1 MLVNVEWRAHLLDA
15 GAVVQ
20 GDRIESFGDPQQEI
34 QATATNDIVADLS
47 SFSLVR
53 VYGDDATTF
62 LQGQLTNDIRLVD
75 ESHSQLSAYCNPKGR
90 MLSVFRILM
99 QDEHYLLQL
108 PAPLLDTI
116 LTRLRMYVLRADVKL
131 VSADEELQHI
141 GVAGP
146 KAVAII
152 DRQLGIVP
160 DDDMACIA
168 EGDLIVLR
176 LPGIQP
182 RFEIVTTL
190 ATAKRLWDGLGQDCR
205 PVGTPAWAWLD
216 IMAGLPNVYR
226 ETSEAFIPQMAN
238 LEILGGVS
246 FGKGCYTGQEIVARM
261 QYLGKLKQ
269 RMYRAHVF
277 TTQQV
282 PRPGDAIHTPDLPG
296 QTVGTVVDARCSPES
311 GYDMLAVIHKS
322 SVQEGSLYLSGDQEA
337 RLSIEDLPYSLDD
350 LVRQ

>member
-1 MLVNVEWRAHLLDA
+1 MNVEWRTHLLDT
-15 GAVVQ
+15 GAIVQ
-20 GDRIESFGDPQQEI
+20 GDRIESFGDSQQEI
-34 QATATNDIVADLS
+34 RAAATTDIVADLS
-47 SFSLVR
+47 SFSLIR

-62 LQGQLTNDIRLVD
+62 LQGQFTNDIRLVD

-90 MLSVFRILM
+90 MLSIFRILM

-116 LTRLRMYVLRADVKL
+116 LTRLRMYMLRAKVKL
-131 VSADEELQHI
+131 ASADEELQRI

-146 KAVAII
+146 QAAAII

-160 DDDMACIA
+160 EHDTACIT
-168 EGDLIVLR
+168 EGDLTVLR

-182 RFEIVTTL
+182 RFEIITTL
-190 ATAKRLWDGLGQDCR
+190 ATAKRLWGGLGQDCR
-205 PVGTPAWAWLD
+205 PVGTPSWAWLD

-226 ETSEAFIPQMAN
+226 ETSEAFIPQMTN

-246 FGKGCYTGQEIVARM
+246 FGKGCYAGQEIVARM

-277 TTQQV
+277 TTQPV
-282 PRPGDAIHTPDLPG
+282 PRPGGAIHTPDLPD
-296 QTVGTVVDARCSPES
+296 QTIGTIVDARCSPES
-311 GYDMLAVIHKS
+311 GYDILAVIYKS
-322 SVQEGSLYLSGDQEA
+322 SVREGSLYLSGDQEA
-337 RLSIEDLPYSLDD
+337 RLSVQDLPYSLDD
-350 LVRQ
+350 PVPQ

>member
-1 MLVNVEWRAHLLDA
+1 MLVNVEWKAHLLDA

-20 GDRIESFGDPQQEI
+20 GDRIESFGNPQQEI
-34 QATATNDIVADLS
+34 QAAATADIVADLS
-47 SFSLVR
+47 SHSLIR
-53 VYGDDATTF
+53 VHGNDATTF
-62 LQGQLTNDIRLVD
+62 LQGQLSNDIQLVD

-90 MLSVFRILM
+90 MLSIFRILM
-99 QDEHYLLQL
+99 QNEHYLLQL

-116 LTRLRMYVLRADVKL
+116 LTRLRMYVLRASVNL
-131 VSADEELQHI
+131 VSADEELQRI

-146 KAVAII
+146 KAAAII

-160 DDDMACIA
+160 EDDMTCIA

-190 ATAKRLWDGLGQDCR
+190 ATAKRLWDRLGQDCR
-205 PVGTPAWAWLD
+205 PVGTPSWAWLD
-216 IMAGLPNVYR
+216 IMAGLPNIYR
-226 ETSEAFIPQMAN
+226 ETSEAFIPQMTN

-246 FGKGCYTGQEIVARM
+246 FSKGCYTGQEIVARM

-277 TTQQV
+277 TTEQV
-282 PRPGDAIHTPDLPG
+282 PRPGDTIHTPDRPS
-296 QTVGTVVDARCSPES
+296 QTVGTIVDTRCSPES
-311 GYDMLAVIHKS
+311 GYDMLAVIYKS

-337 RLSIEDLPYSLDD
+337 RLTIQDLPYSLDD
-350 LVRQ
+350 PVRQ